1 MLELETN
8 FVEHGTMEISME
20 MYTKDLDCGENTLHL
35 EIDHGKLS
43 AAVQNDDGSF
53 TVKPEYMT
61 QLAKITTPE
70 ILDAFLKNAF
80 VKIKQLDNGDFKF
93 EVNQKAKGG
102 MNPLDNVAKI
112 WNNNTVPTGNTIS
125 GVSNGQHTLATF
137 QSKTND
143 QGWQVGAAVG
153 YNKNAHKYGN
163 DNVTQFSIGL
173 RKFF

>member
-8 FVEHGTMEISME
+8 FVEHGTMQISME

-35 EIDHGKLS
+35 EMDHGKLS

-70 ILDAFLKNAF
+70 ILEAFLKNAF

-93 EVNQKAKGG
+93 EVNQKANGG
-102 MNPLDNVAKI
+102 GWVNGENLELPIPAAIMVVVVVTKIAAEITTLILPQNVELKHIALKEKLEI
-112 WNNNTVPTGNTIS
+112 KKVKS
-125 GVSNGQHTLATF
+125 A
-137 QSKTND
+137 
-143 QGWQVGAAVG
+143 
-153 YNKNAHKYGN
+153 
-163 DNVTQFSIGL
+163 
-173 RKFF
+173 